1 MLFHA
6 VLICDNSAIDTS
18 SSNVLYILRD
28 GSQYCYRYF
37 NSKLS
42 FRGAEGVCENDN
54 AVLLRID
61 TQEENDYIN
70 STFSNNPEFWLGLS
84 DINDEGIFKLVQ

>member
-1 MLFHA
+1 MHFHA
-6 VLICDNSAIDTS
+6 VLICDNTAIDTS
-18 SSNVLYILRD
+18 SSSVLYILRD

-37 NSKLS
+37 NSKDT

-70 STFSNNPEFWLGLS
+70 STFFDNSEFWLGLS
-84 DINDEGIFKLVQ
+84 DVDSEGIFKLVQ